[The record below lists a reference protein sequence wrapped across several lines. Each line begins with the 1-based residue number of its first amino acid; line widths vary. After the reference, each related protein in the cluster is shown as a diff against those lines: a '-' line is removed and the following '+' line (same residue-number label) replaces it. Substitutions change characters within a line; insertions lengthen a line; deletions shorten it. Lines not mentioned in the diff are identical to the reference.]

1 MKHERAVRH
10 EGLVAAAT
18 WAAHRRGQVVLRA
31 EVMPQVGGVLE
42 PHVAVGAEIVLVAIV
57 FLELLIVVE

>member
-10 EGLVAAAT
+10 EGLVAAGA

-31 EVMPQVGGVLE
+31 KVVPHVDGVLE
-42 PHVAVGAEIVLVAIV
+42 PHVAVGAEVVLVAIV
-57 FLELLIVVE
+57 SLELLIVVE